1 MVKKRCVNFI
11 LLIAAALVLAACS
24 ISRLAYMNAPP
35 LALWY
40 VGGYVDMS
48 DVQKNALREKLTQ
61 AIAWHRRNELPEYQH
76 AIESLIAKSGTRVAV
91 EDVRSTYALARAYY
105 HRALD
110 HLLPD
115 FADVILTLDEK
126 QLEQIDRKFADDNK
140 KLVKESVKGPADE
153 RRAKLAK
160 KYIEQFEEWTGKLSQ
175 SQREIIASGVQPI
188 PDLTD
193 ERLGDRRYR
202 QLEAI
207 TLARSKP
214 PREKLVAELRRL
226 LIDTESWRRPEY
238 TKKLRER
245 DERIFEIVSEL
256 SATLTPEQRDS
267 LQRKMRGYVKD
278 ISSIIASR

>member
-1 MVKKRCVNFI
+1 VKKRCTHY
-11 LLIAAALVLAACS
+11 LLLLAAGLVLAACS

-40 VGGYVDMS
+40 VGGYVDMT
-48 DVQKNALREKLTQ
+48 DGQKAALREKLTQ
-61 AIAWHRRNELPEYQH
+61 GIAWHRANELPEYQH
-76 AIESLIAKSGTRVAV
+76 AIEALIAKSGTRIAV
-91 EDVRSTYALARAYY
+91 EDVRSTYTLARNYY
-105 HRALD
+105 HRTLG

-115 FADVILTLDEK
+115 FADIMLTLDDK
-126 QLEQIDRKFADDNK
+126 QLAQIERKFADDNK

-153 RRAKLAK
+153 RRAALVKR
-160 KYIEQFEEWTGKLSQ
+160 YVQQFEDWTGKLSPA
-175 SQREIIASGVQPI
+175 QREIIVNGVAPI

-202 QLEAI
+202 QLEA
-207 TLARSKP
+207 LNAVRSKP

-245 DERIFEIVSEL
+245 DERMFEIVSEL
-256 SATLTPEQRDS
+256 SATLTPDQREH
-267 LQRKMRGYVKD
+267 LQRKMRGYAKD